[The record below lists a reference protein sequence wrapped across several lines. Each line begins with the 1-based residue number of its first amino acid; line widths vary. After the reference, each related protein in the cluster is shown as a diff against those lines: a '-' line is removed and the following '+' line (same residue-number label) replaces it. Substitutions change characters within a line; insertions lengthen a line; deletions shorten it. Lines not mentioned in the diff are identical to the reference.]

1 VIETALERPG
11 LGDEDMAT
19 IIAFPR
25 DAAMRRAKPALSES
39 GEPIMASV
47 TILPVVR
54 IERHDDHAADH
65 AGSGQD
71 APPPRGRRRRA
82 RS

>member
-1 VIETALERPG
+1 
-11 LGDEDMAT
+11 MAT

-25 DAAMRRAKPALSES
+25 DAALRRPALFGTGEGES
-39 GEPIMASV
+39 FSATV

-54 IERHDDHAADH
+54 IERHVEAAHDET
-65 AGSGQD
+65 GSGQD

-82 RS
+82 RQ

>member
-1 VIETALERPG
+1 
-11 LGDEDMAT
+11 MAT

-25 DAAMRRAKPALSES
+25 DAAMRRASITIDGGDAAP
-39 GEPIMASV
+39 ASV

-54 IERHDDHAADH
+54 IERHHDAVSSQTDT
-65 AGSGQD
+65 GQD

-82 RS
+82 RQ